1 MPHSGAPHP
10 TAPSVPSAAVRNWQR
25 VRETWLMLENVQQSE
40 RLAALERLDV
50 DAAVRG
56 EVRRLLMAAD
66 TVGTRFDVPALVA
79 LSTDDPWPLPDASSA
94 PRAGTSLIGHRI
106 GPFRVLRR
114 IGEGGMG
121 AVYEAVRDDA
131 AYDQRVAIKSLW
143 REAHG
148 DVLLQRFQTERQLL
162 ARLRH
167 PHIAQL
173 LDGGTTDTGVPWL
186 ALEFVD
192 GEPIDQ
198 YCDRK
203 QLPLAARLDLFRD
216 VCAAVQ
222 FAHRLRIVHRD
233 LKPSNIFVDAD
244 GVVKLLDFGIA
255 KLLDPGAG
263 DSTLTRA
270 GLAPYT
276 PAYAAPEQVT
286 GAEIAET
293 ADVYAL
299 GMVLVRLLSGGA
311 ALDVRDAFGE
321 ELTRRITMEPATAPS
336 VLVRG
341 LAQADGLAI
350 AKARGF
356 ASADRLAQ
364 ALEGELDAIALMAL
378 RKEPARRYPSVD
390 ALSDDVRRH
399 LRRDRV
405 LARPDSLMYRL
416 SATARRRPGLASGL
430 AVAVAACGLVLITQG
445 QQYAAARR
453 ETERTERVARFM
465 AGLVAGPDLAAGDPL
480 LAVGPRGT
488 VSQLLDEAI
497 VRVPVEFAR
506 DPRSRAHLYTAIGTN
521 LVAQE
526 RFDAAAHLLD
536 SAVILSRAS
545 YGEDAEPVARAELEL
560 ARVRFFQRGPAAARM
575 LLLNAQRSVLRH
587 GGTPAL
593 REGSALLEARIRRA
607 EGDVRGADSLAR
619 RVLEGLNVPGSPTV
633 LPSGMSRVRALL
645 LLAITEAWLE
655 RDPRAYVRRCRH
667 AGALAD
673 SLGARRSS
681 ESLEAALCQA
691 TGLLTLGRLD
701 AADSLLRD
709 TQLWYEAAYGAQT
722 TGMAALR
729 VHQASVAVARGN
741 VLLQRQLVQQAQ
753 DILDSVETVAAEQAV
768 AVASTLVELQRA
780 EGNVERA
787 QHLALWARAHAVAQ
801 QVPVAIIVAELTVA
815 KVAMARGD
823 LDLASSAMA
832 RGLAAFPSTGDLD
845 SMRPALLRTAV
856 AISEAQGS
864 RLRADSLRAMLPAPS
879 NPAPDCTPGGRW
891 SGCPDR

>member
-1 MPHSGAPHP
+1 
-10 TAPSVPSAAVRNWQR
+10 
-25 VRETWLMLENVQQSE
+25 
-40 RLAALERLDV
+40 
-50 DAAVRG
+50 
-56 EVRRLLMAAD
+56 MA
-66 TVGTRFDVPALVA
+66 
-79 LSTDDPWPLPDASSA
+79 
-94 PRAGTSLIGHRI
+94 
-106 GPFRVLRR
+106 
-114 IGEGGMG
+114 
-121 AVYEAVRDDA
+121 
-131 AYDQRVAIKSLW
+131 Q
-143 REAHG
+143 
-148 DVLLQRFQTERQLL
+148 
-162 ARLRH
+162 
-167 PHIAQL
+167 
-173 LDGGTTDTGVPWL
+173 
-186 ALEFVD
+186 
-192 GEPIDQ
+192 
-198 YCDRK
+198 
-203 QLPLAARLDLFRD
+203 
-216 VCAAVQ
+216 
-222 FAHRLRIVHRD
+222 
-233 LKPSNIFVDAD
+233 D
-244 GVVKLLDFGIA
+244 GVA
-255 KLLDPGAG
+255 GAG
-263 DSTLTRA
+263 
-270 GLAPYT
+270 
-276 PAYAAPEQVT
+276 
-286 GAEIAET
+286 IAET